1 MPSGRRETSTRS
13 RRIPFRIPP
22 ATLRTERRRLVGPPL
37 PLVTNQSAAAQSPP
51 SLQGTQTTTSENH
64 PAWRKRSRSSSQT
77 LSDIGGEFYSE
88 KRYTEG
94 VETRSSA
101 FYTKDSTFSYQT
113 TYNGPVLPTLTNL
126 QFPGYINTNIV
137 PWGTKAIAECKP
149 TNSVADASTF
159 LGEILREGLPKLA
172 GSQLWKDRTNRARRA
187 PGKEY
192 LNVEFGW
199 KPLLNDVQSLL
210 DGIYRADLLL
220 RQYERDSGKV
230 VRRRYEFPPVESSSS
245 VVHTSNVS
253 PWVGIS
259 GGAMFGPNIN
269 QGRVIRTTDTVVRR
283 WFSGAFTYHLPSGY
297 NTRNEMHRRALMIKK
312 ILGLEITPEVL
323 WNLAPWTWAADWFF
337 NAGSVLSNLT
347 DWKSDG
353 LVLRYGYIMEHTI
366 ASNTYAFSGPTGFN
380 GSAIPNVLRLVAETK
395 QRRKATP
402 FGFGLTWN
410 GFSPRQ
416 LAIAA
421 ALGISRS

>member
-1 MPSGRRETSTRS
+1 M
-13 RRIPFRIPP
+13 
-22 ATLRTERRRLVGPPL
+22 
-37 PLVTNQSAAAQSPP
+37 
-51 SLQGTQTTTSENH
+51 SENH
-64 PAWRKRSRSSSQT
+64 PSWRKRRKSQP
-77 LSDIGGEFYSE
+77 LVDIGGEFHTE
-88 KRYTEG
+88 RRYAEG
-94 VETRSSA
+94 FESQSA
-101 FYTKDSTFSYQT
+101 GFATSDA
-113 TYNGPVLPTLTNL
+113 TYNYSSSYEGPILPTLINL
-126 QFPGYINTNIV
+126 QFPAYHDSNIV

-149 TNSVADASTF
+149 TNSIADVSTF

-172 GSQLWKDRTNRARRA
+172 GSSMWKESANRARRA
-187 PGKEY
+187 PGREY

-199 KPLLNDVQSLL
+199 KPLLRDVQSLL
-210 DGIYRADLLL
+210 DGIYRADMLL

-230 VRRRYEFPPVESSSS
+230 VRRRYEFPLESSSES
-245 VVHTSNVS
+245 TIHQSNVS
-253 PWVGIS
+253 PWVGVS
-259 GGAMFGPNIN
+259 GGAMFDTTKIN
-269 QGRVIRTTDTVVRR
+269 QGRVLRTLDKSTRR

-353 LVLRYGYIMEHTI
+353 LVLRYGYIMEHTR
-366 ASNTYAFSGPTGFN
+366 ASNTYTFSGPTGFN
-380 GSAIPNVLRLVAETK
+380 GSANPSPIRLVAETK
-395 QRRKATP
+395 QRKKATP

-410 GFSPRQ
+410 GFTPRQ